1 MRSTIINRRFRYTYS
16 NVTTILVVINF
27 IVFCLTRFLMPS
39 LTYYLALVPRYILYR
54 HWYWQFLTYMFVHG
68 SVSHFLFNMLSL
80 YIFGSAVERRIG
92 SREFT
97 LYYLLCGT
105 LCGVA
110 SYAMY
115 YLANTNVVLLGASGA
130 IYALLIL
137 FSALYP
143 SAVIYVFGI
152 IPVQAPLLIIIYFVK
167 TEIEISSVRLYFL
180 IFLSFSLLILNYVT
194 FTYKNTKLILSD
206 ILTLKFQY
214 LIVFI
219 LLSKE

>member
-27 IVFCLTRFLMPS
+27 IVFCLTQFLMPS

-80 YIFGSAVERRIG
+80 YIFGTAVERRIG

-130 IYALLIL
+130 IYALLSL

-143 SAVIYVFGI
+143 RAVIYVFGI
-152 IPVQAPLLIIIYFVK
+152 IPVQAPLLIIIYFV
-167 TEIEISSVRLYFL
+167 IELAGGLFSYDGVAHMTHLFGLLFGLIYMLVRMRINPLR
-180 IFLSFSLLILNYVT
+180 
-194 FTYKNTKLILSD
+194 
-206 ILTLKFQY
+206 
-214 LIVFI
+214 
-219 LLSKE
+219 EWRR

>member
-143 SAVIYVFGI
+143 RAVIYVFGI
-152 IPVQAPLLIIIYFVK
+152 IPVQAPLLIIMYFV
-167 TEIEISSVRLYFL
+167 IELAGGLFSYDGVAHMTHLFGLLFGLIYMLVRMRINPLR
-180 IFLSFSLLILNYVT
+180 
-194 FTYKNTKLILSD
+194 
-206 ILTLKFQY
+206 
-214 LIVFI
+214 
-219 LLSKE
+219 EWRR

>member
-80 YIFGSAVERRIG
+80 YIFGSAVEHRIG

-143 SAVIYVFGI
+143 RAVIYVFGI
-152 IPVQAPLLIIIYFVK
+152 IPVQAPLLIIIYIV
-167 TEIEISSVRLYFL
+167 IELAGGLFSYDGVAHMTHLFGLLFGLIYMLVRMRINPLR
-180 IFLSFSLLILNYVT
+180 
-194 FTYKNTKLILSD
+194 
-206 ILTLKFQY
+206 
-214 LIVFI
+214 
-219 LLSKE
+219 EWRR

>member
-27 IVFCLTRFLMPS
+27 IVFCLTQFLMPS

-80 YIFGSAVERRIG
+80 YIFGTAVERRIG

-143 SAVIYVFGI
+143 RAVIYVFGI
-152 IPVQAPLLIIIYFVK
+152 IPVQAPLLIIIYFV
-167 TEIEISSVRLYFL
+167 IELAGGLFSYDGVAHMTHLFGLLFGLIYMLVRMRINPLR
-180 IFLSFSLLILNYVT
+180 
-194 FTYKNTKLILSD
+194 
-206 ILTLKFQY
+206 
-214 LIVFI
+214 
-219 LLSKE
+219 EWRR

>member
-1 MRSTIINRRFRYTYS
+1 MRSTIINRRFRYSYS

-143 SAVIYVFGI
+143 RAVIYVFGI
-152 IPVQAPLLIIIYFVK
+152 IPVQAPLLIIIYFV
-167 TEIEISSVRLYFL
+167 IELAGGLFSYDGVAHMTHLFGLLFGLIYMLVRIRINPLR
-180 IFLSFSLLILNYVT
+180 
-194 FTYKNTKLILSD
+194 
-206 ILTLKFQY
+206 
-214 LIVFI
+214 
-219 LLSKE
+219 EWRR

>member
-27 IVFCLTRFLMPS
+27 IVFCLTQFLMPS

-130 IYALLIL
+130 IYALLSL

-143 SAVIYVFGI
+143 RAVIYVFGI
-152 IPVQAPLLIIIYFVK
+152 IPVQAPFLIIIYFV
-167 TEIEISSVRLYFL
+167 IELAGGLFSYDGVAHMTHLFGLLFGLIYMLVRMRINPLR
-180 IFLSFSLLILNYVT
+180 
-194 FTYKNTKLILSD
+194 
-206 ILTLKFQY
+206 
-214 LIVFI
+214 
-219 LLSKE
+219 EWRR

>member
-80 YIFGSAVERRIG
+80 YIFGSALERRIG

-143 SAVIYVFGI
+143 RAVIYVFGI
-152 IPVQAPLLIIIYFVK
+152 IPVQAPLLIIIYFV
-167 TEIEISSVRLYFL
+167 IELAGGLFSYDGVAHMTHLFGLFFGLIYMLVRMRINPFR
-180 IFLSFSLLILNYVT
+180 
-194 FTYKNTKLILSD
+194 
-206 ILTLKFQY
+206 
-214 LIVFI
+214 
-219 LLSKE
+219 EWRR

>member
-16 NVTTILVVINF
+16 NVTPILVVINF

-143 SAVIYVFGI
+143 RAVIYVFGI
-152 IPVQAPLLIIIYFVK
+152 IPVQAPLLIIIYFV
-167 TEIEISSVRLYFL
+167 IELAGGLFSYDGVAHMTHLFGLLFGLIYMLVRMRINPLR
-180 IFLSFSLLILNYVT
+180 
-194 FTYKNTKLILSD
+194 
-206 ILTLKFQY
+206 
-214 LIVFI
+214 
-219 LLSKE
+219 EWRR

>member
-27 IVFCLTRFLMPS
+27 IVFCLTQFLMPS

-68 SVSHFLFNMLSL
+68 SVSHFHFNMLSL
-80 YIFGSAVERRIG
+80 YIFGTAVERRIG

-130 IYALLIL
+130 IYALLSL

-143 SAVIYVFGI
+143 RAVIYVFGI
-152 IPVQAPLLIIIYFVK
+152 IPVQAPFLIIIYFV
-167 TEIEISSVRLYFL
+167 IELAGGLFSYDGVAHMTHLFGLLFGLIYMLVRMRINPLR
-180 IFLSFSLLILNYVT
+180 
-194 FTYKNTKLILSD
+194 
-206 ILTLKFQY
+206 
-214 LIVFI
+214 
-219 LLSKE
+219 EWRR

>member
-27 IVFCLTRFLMPS
+27 IVFCLTQFLMPS

-80 YIFGSAVERRIG
+80 YIFGTAVERRIE

-130 IYALLIL
+130 IYALLSL

-143 SAVIYVFGI
+143 RAVIYVFGI
-152 IPVQAPLLIIIYFVK
+152 IPVQAPFLIIIYFV
-167 TEIEISSVRLYFL
+167 IELAGGLFSYDGVAHMTHLFGLLFGLIYMLVRMRINPLR
-180 IFLSFSLLILNYVT
+180 
-194 FTYKNTKLILSD
+194 
-206 ILTLKFQY
+206 
-214 LIVFI
+214 
-219 LLSKE
+219 EWRR